1 MAVKKQVERDLAKI
15 LFVNEGAT
23 QKEIANRLDVS
34 EKTIGK
40 WVKDGE
46 WEKLKVSMLVTK
58 DNQLTALYKQLEN
71 LNTEISTRAVVRD
84 IPASLLKPV
93 KVKDGN
99 GGEHLEHPTYD
110 PKDFPI
116 KIGNFPTSKE
126 ADMISK
132 LTTAIKRLETETNIG
147 ETVEVSK
154 QLIQFVRNID
164 PTFASQLLKYC
175 DLFIQD
181 KMK

>member
-1 MAVKKQVERDLAKI
+1 MAAQKKVEKDLAKI

-23 QKEIANRLDVS
+23 QKEIAERLNVS
-34 EKTIGK
+34 EKTMGK
-40 WVKDGE
+40 WVKDGD

-58 DNQLTALYKQLEN
+58 DNQLTALYRQLEN

-84 IPASLLKPV
+84 IPLSLLKPI
-93 KVKDGN
+93 KVKEGN
-99 GGEHLEHPTYD
+99 GVERLEMPVYNAE
-110 PKDFPI
+110 DFPI

-132 LTTAIKRLETETNIG
+132 LTTAIKRLETETNVG
-147 ETVEVSK
+147 EAVEVSK
-154 QLIQFVRNID
+154 QLIQFVRGID
-164 PTFASQLLKYC
+164 PTFSSQLLKYC

>member
-15 LFVNEGAT
+15 LFVNEGAN
-23 QKEIANRLDVS
+23 QKEIAARLDVS

-58 DNQLTALYKQLEN
+58 DNQLTALYRQLEN

-84 IPASLLKPV
+84 IPLSLLKPI
-93 KVKDGN
+93 KIKEGN
-99 GGEHLEHPTYD
+99 GVERLEMPVYN
-110 PKDFPI
+110 PEDFPI
-116 KIGNFPTSKE
+116 KMGNFPTSGE